1 MRKTMSVTFKFHI
14 TYISPMKSDY
24 DKKKLKLFDTTTN

>member
-1 MRKTMSVTFKFHI
+1 MRKTMSVTSKFHI

-24 DKKKLKLFDTTTN
+24 DKKKLILFDTTTN

>member
-14 TYISPMKSDY
+14 TYISPMTSDY
-24 DKKKLKLFDTTTN
+24 DKKKLILFETTTN